1 MSLGC
6 SRNIM
11 HIMFSVSNVMLL
23 PFLILDIV
31 AWLNIF
37 SFLILVLVY
46 PLLDSSLSTSIL
58 YLINVFQSSFLY
70 YIFILLWYFKTFSK
84 STNKNILFSLILVL
98 TYTDISAIIMT
109 SRKTWSKNKKPVAEL
124 PTKRQAPI
132 KKERYAD
139 YITFGEKVQ
148 DYGISKNI

>member
-6 SRNIM
+6 SLNII
-11 HIMFSVSNVMLL
+11 HIILSVSSVILL
-23 PFLILDIV
+23 PFLILDMV

-109 SRKTWSKNKKPVAEL
+109 SRKTSNKIKSL
-124 PTKRQAPI
+124 PQSFQQNDRHQTK
-132 KKERYAD
+132 
-139 YITFGEKVQ
+139 
-148 DYGISKNI
+148 

>member
-6 SRNIM
+6 SLNIM
-11 HIMFSVSNVMLL
+11 HIILSVSSVILL

-109 SRKTWSKNKKPVAEL
+109 SRKARNKIKRRSLLQRTNRHQSNGGTMIWENSKSQQQ
-124 PTKRQAPI
+124 TKNTLKAL
-132 KKERYAD
+132 
-139 YITFGEKVQ
+139 
-148 DYGISKNI
+148 

>member
-6 SRNIM
+6 SLNII
-11 HIMFSVSNVMLL
+11 HIILSVSSVILL
-23 PFLILDIV
+23 PFLILDMV

-109 SRKTWSKNKKPVAEL
+109 SRKTRN
-124 PTKRQAPI
+124 QI
-132 KKERYAD
+132 KKLIAQPS
-139 YITFGEKVQ
+139 KVTRWAPNK
-148 DYGISKNI
+148 IIWKARIL

>member
-6 SRNIM
+6 SLNIM
-11 HIMFSVSNVMLL
+11 HIVFKVSSVILL
-23 PFLILDIV
+23 PLLIFDMV

-70 YIFILLWYFKTFSK
+70 YIFILL
-84 STNKNILFSLILVL
+84 
-98 TYTDISAIIMT
+98 
-109 SRKTWSKNKKPVAEL
+109 
-124 PTKRQAPI
+124 
-132 KKERYAD
+132 
-139 YITFGEKVQ
+139 
-148 DYGISKNI
+148 

>member
-11 HIMFSVSNVMLL
+11 HIILSVSSVILL
-23 PFLILDIV
+23 PFLILDMV

-70 YIFILLWYFKTFSK
+70 YIFILLWYFKTFLK

-98 TYTDISAIIMT
+98 TYTNISVIM
-109 SRKTWSKNKKPVAEL
+109 NA
-124 PTKRQAPI
+124 TKQKAVAPI
-132 KKERYAD
+132 KNEPPPIKKKGRLIIHQSKVKNNDER
-139 YITFGEKVQ
+139 
-148 DYGISKNI
+148 KNNIKRKNYWFI

>member
-6 SRNIM
+6 SLNII
-11 HIMFSVSNVMLL
+11 HIILSVSSVILL

-31 AWLNIF
+31 AWLSIF

-58 YLINVFQSSFLY
+58 YLINVFQPSFLY
-70 YIFILLWYFKTFSK
+70 YIFILLWYFKTTLK

-109 SRKTWSKNKKPVAEL
+109 SRKASNKIKKPVAEL
-124 PTKRQAPI
+124 TTKRQAPN
-132 KKERYAD
+132 KKIIER
-139 YITFGEKVQ
+139 
-148 DYGISKNI
+148 